1 LAKEGRISTTPKQI
15 QGKRSWNCQAIKK
28 GDDDIL
34 IRPTQQ
40 EVFTVE
46 SHPPPSKQY
55 TGVIQE
61 TTKFKAKEY
70 QKGDTVWMWDT
81 KKGEPTNTKGKTQFW
96 LGPFRFGM
104 KSVNDVYYLS
114 TLEGRRCPLP
124 ISGHLLKTHHGE
136 KT

>member
-1 LAKEGRISTTPKQI
+1 L
-15 QGKRSWNCQAIKK
+15 KK

-55 TGVIQE
+55 TRVIQE
-61 TTKFKAKEY
+61 TTKFRAKEY
-70 QKGDTVWMWDT
+70 QEGDTVWMWDT
-81 KKGEPTNTKGKTQFW
+81 KKGEPTNVKGNAQFL
-96 LGPFRFGM
+96 LGSFRFIM
-104 KSVNDVYYLS
+104 KSVNDAYYLS
-114 TLEGRRCPLP
+114 MLEGRKRPLP
-124 ISGHLLKTHHGE
+124 VSGHLLKPHHGA